1 MGTMSAMPDIDH
13 EQASSFG
20 QAAQAYERGR
30 PGYPEAA
37 LDWLLPAGAVDVVDL
52 GAGTGKLT
60 RQLVGR
66 GLQVVAV
73 EPSAGMRDELTTALP
88 GVTALPGA
96 AENIPLPD
104 SSADAVLVAQAWHW
118 VDPAAGVPEVARV
131 LRPGG
136 RLGLIWNFRDDTVDW
151 VAALGRSMRSL
162 ADDPTV
168 MEVELDPP
176 FGPVERHAV
185 PWRHRSTPDGLRDLV
200 ASRSYVITAPPA
212 ERRRVLREVDELLA
226 GHPDLAG
233 RDAFDLPYL
242 SVCFR
247 ASTQ

>member
-1 MGTMSAMPDIDH
+1 MTGMPDID
-13 EQASSFG
+13 EQQASSFG
-20 QAAQAYERGR
+20 LAAQAYERGR
-30 PGYPEAA
+30 PGYPDAA
-37 LDWLLPAGAVDVVDL
+37 LDWLLPAGAMDVVDL

-60 RQLVGR
+60 RALLDR
-66 GLQVVAV
+66 ELTVVAV
-73 EPSAGMRDELTTALP
+73 EPSDGMRAELTAALP
-88 GVTALPGA
+88 GVTALAGTG
-96 AENIPLPD
+96 ERIPLPD
-104 SSADAVLVAQAWHW
+104 RSADAVLVAQAWHW

-136 RLGLIWNFRDDTVDW
+136 RLGVIWNFRDESVDW

-176 FGPVERHAV
+176 FGPVERHMV
-185 PWRHRSTPDGLRDLV
+185 PWRHRTTPDGLRDLV

-212 ERRRVLREVDELLA
+212 ERRRVLVEVDDLLA

-233 RDAFDLPYL
+233 REQFDLPYL